1 MKLNKLTFFDKLIKK
16 SILIENVYGHG
27 ETYSTIYAALT
38 GKNIYKNHCD
48 AWFIEDSFKD
58 FSDLGKIFKEKAFT
72 NIYLRNASPN
82 NDLGNFYGRFLGSIS
97 NNFDYKY
104 LQRPKKNHNFTNY
117 LKEKN
122 LIKSLKNKNKNFF
135 ILIHDYTLHDSRE
148 AYNGDHKKILDVI
161 NNKLTKNFKKTL
173 SNISYNSKKDNLI
186 VLSDHG
192 LTKYPESKL
201 YTSSITDK
209 KEYDKYYKNIFLDEK
224 IKMLFFI
231 KPPNLKKKIT
241 INKNYYANNI
251 HFILKS
257 FFQNKNKIEKF
268 INIIKKNSPKFLITS
283 VRSTRAT
290 IYENY
295 FEKINF
301 HNHIIYIKG
310 KRKII
315 YSNKHPNKF
324 IIEKNNK
331 FLKINKELIDQK
343 FKIWID
349 NYFSLSN
356 KIKRYLL
363 FGKYKIKRLFNN

>member
-1 MKLNKLTFFDKLIKK
+1 MKNIIYIIDSLSPYSLKSLSKKFYNMKLNKLTFFDKLIKK

-231 KPPNLKKKIT
+231 KPPNLKKK
-241 INKNYYANNI
+241 NYY
-251 HFILKS
+251 
-257 FFQNKNKIEKF
+257 
-268 INIIKKNSPKFLITS
+268 
-283 VRSTRAT
+283 
-290 IYENY
+290 
-295 FEKINF
+295 
-301 HNHIIYIKG
+301 
-310 KRKII
+310 
-315 YSNKHPNKF
+315 
-324 IIEKNNK
+324 
-331 FLKINKELIDQK
+331 
-343 FKIWID
+343 
-349 NYFSLSN
+349 
-356 KIKRYLL
+356 
-363 FGKYKIKRLFNN
+363 